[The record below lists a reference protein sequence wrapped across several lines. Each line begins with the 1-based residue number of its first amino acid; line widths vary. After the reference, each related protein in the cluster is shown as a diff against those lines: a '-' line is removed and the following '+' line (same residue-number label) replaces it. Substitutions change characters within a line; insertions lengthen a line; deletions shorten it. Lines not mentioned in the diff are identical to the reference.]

1 MGPAMDMQIGRQL
14 LLGTASAARILKVD
28 NKWAAELEQIAAS
41 LAPNQI
47 SKRTGM
53 LMEWLEDYEEVEPQ
67 HRHVSHLYG
76 LHPYDEINPWDSP
89 VLAAAA
95 RKSLERR
102 GNGGTG
108 WSRAWKIAF
117 WARLGDG
124 NEAFHMLRQLL
135 TPVSASSEINMR
147 QGAGTY
153 PNLLDAH
160 PPFQIDGNLGAT
172 AAIAEMLLQSHG
184 KDQALRFLPAVP
196 LSAEMAKGS
205 VKGLRAR
212 GGFVIDFSW
221 TENIVSNIIVHS
233 EKGGV
238 CKLALPGNT
247 RLKVKDKWIKL
258 KRSNGYLIFNTKA
271 GETYELTLLPG

>member
-1 MGPAMDMQIGRQL
+1 WLATHLLDYYEFYRDTAILHRYYPILKNATQFFTDILILEARNSWLVTAPSNSPENAFRLPNGQVASTCMGPAMDMQIGRQL
-14 LLGTASAARILKVD
+14 LLGTASATRILKVD

-124 NEAFHMLRQLL
+124 NEAFHM
-135 TPVSASSEINMR
+135 
-147 QGAGTY
+147 
-153 PNLLDAH
+153 
-160 PPFQIDGNLGAT
+160 
-172 AAIAEMLLQSHG
+172 
-184 KDQALRFLPAVP
+184 
-196 LSAEMAKGS
+196 
-205 VKGLRAR
+205 
-212 GGFVIDFSW
+212 
-221 TENIVSNIIVHS
+221 
-233 EKGGV
+233 
-238 CKLALPGNT
+238 
-247 RLKVKDKWIKL
+247 
-258 KRSNGYLIFNTKA
+258 
-271 GETYELTLLPG
+271 